1 MTRTLRPAFAG
12 ETHAGL
18 IRAGNEDRFALLD
31 HLGLFLVADGMGGC
45 PAGEIAATLALDT
58 VRAFF
63 EDPNRTAPD
72 SPESLLACLV
82 DAAQEAN
89 RRILA
94 QATQH
99 PQQRGMGTT
108 FAGVLAQGAA
118 LCIAHAGDSRVYR
131 LRDQQLDLLTEDHTL
146 LNECLWH
153 GMPVDQAEA
162 MPNRYALTRALGVH
176 RNIELSARLEEVKP
190 GDLILICTDG
200 ISKVLPRK
208 EIAALL
214 AEAGELGAT
223 AQRFIARANDAG
235 GPDNATAVLLRW
247 TL

>member
-1 MTRTLRPAFAG
+1 MTRTLRLASAG
-12 ETHAGL
+12 ETHAGK
-18 IRAGNEDRFALLD
+18 IRADNEDRFAIFD

-45 PAGEIAATLALDT
+45 PAGEIAATLAIDT

-63 EDPNRTAPD
+63 EDSNRTTPD
-72 SPESLLACLV
+72 SPESLLACLI

-94 QATQH
+94 EAAQH
-99 PQQRGMGTT
+99 PKQRGMGTT
-108 FAGVLAQGAA
+108 FAGMLVQGAE

-176 RNIELSARLEEVKP
+176 RNIELSARLEGVKP

-200 ISKVLPRK
+200 ISKVLARQ

-223 AQRFIARANDAG
+223 ARRFIARANDAG